1 MSKGIIDEIKV
12 GHGSD
17 TIASTVIPAEAY
29 LILRLELRPSREI
42 RVEDVEGAFDRFGKN
57 SSLMVN
63 KPFFFSSFFFSF
75 ILALI
80 EESLIFVSV
89 INLFSKFG
97 LCNN

>member
-63 KPFFFSSFFFSF
+63 KPFFFSSFFFF
-75 ILALI
+75 FYPCVDRRIVDI
-80 EESLIFVSV
+80 CI
-89 INLFSKFG
+89 
-97 LCNN
+97 CD

>member
-12 GHGSD
+12 GRHGSD

-42 RVEDVEGAFDRFGKN
+42 PVEDVEGASDRFGKN
-57 SSLMVN
+57 SSLIN
-63 KPFFFSSFFFSF
+63 RPFLLS
-75 ILALI
+75 ILELI

-89 INLFSKFG
+89 Y
-97 LCNN
+97 